1 MTVVFGRRLKD
12 LRTQK
17 HMTQSDIG
25 DYLHVSKVSVSGY
38 ENGTREPDQ
47 ESSIK
52 LANLFDV
59 TLDYLYGRNETPSWA
74 KQKDTVDLKS
84 FLDKNLVGAFYDGDE
99 LTEEQKD
106 KLQIALT
113 QIFWDQRKKERSDTD
128 DSNKGTK

>member
-84 FLDKNLVGAFYDGDE
+84 FLDRNLVGAFYDGDE
-99 LTEEQKD
+99 LTKEQKD
-106 KLQIALT
+106 KLEIALT

-128 DSNKGTK
+128 DNKGTK

>member
-1 MTVVFGRRLKD
+1 MFSNTLKK
-12 LRTQK
+12 LRSKTHRTQK
-17 HMTQSDIG
+17 EIAKALGVAPTTYASWEQG
-25 DYLHVSKVSVSGY
+25 K
-38 ENGTREPDQ
+38 REPDQ
-47 ESSIK
+47 AATIRI
-52 LANLFDV
+52 ADYFDV

-128 DSNKGTK
+128 DSNKKTK

>member
-74 KQKDTVDLKS
+74 KQKDTIDLKS